1 MVVVAYPMI
10 GRKATRAGVGVL
22 AVGIVVVVV
31 AWLNAHWLKETIY
44 RLTVSQA
51 LTATQE
57 RALKPAD
64 TFKECPD
71 CPEMVV
77 VPAGEFTMG
86 SPSEERGRS
95 DDEAP
100 QHKVTLAKPFA
111 VSRFEL
117 TFAEWD
123 ACVAHGDC
131 DPRIKDSWGRGWQP
145 ATSVSWH
152 DAQCYVAWLARV
164 TGRPYRLLSE
174 AEWEYA
180 ARAGTSTAYS
190 WGDEIAEGNANCN
203 GCGSRWDAKQAAPVG
218 SFAANAF
225 GLHDMHGNVW
235 EWVEDCY
242 HNSYSSAPT
251 DGSPWT
257 ENGVCNVRV
266 VRGGSWYFIP
276 QNLRSALRGWFA
288 IEDRDFNF
296 GIRVGRTLTQATP

>member
-1 MVVVAYPMI
+1 
-10 GRKATRAGVGVL
+10 
-22 AVGIVVVVV
+22 
-31 AWLNAHWLKETIY
+31 
-44 RLTVSQA
+44 
-51 LTATQE
+51 
-57 RALKPAD
+57 
-64 TFKECPD
+64 
-71 CPEMVV
+71 MVV

-86 SPSEERGRS
+86 SPLQEIGRS
-95 DDEAP
+95 DDEGP
-100 QHKVTLAKPFA
+100 QRTVTLARPFA
-111 VSRFEL
+111 VSRLEL

-131 DPRIKDSWGRGWQP
+131 DPRVRDSWGRGRQP
-145 ATSVSWH
+145 ATSVNWH
-152 DAQCYVAWLARV
+152 DARRYVAWLSRV

-190 WGDEIAEGNANCN
+190 WGDEIGERNANCN

-242 HNSYSSAPT
+242 HTSYYSGPT

-257 ENGVCNVRV
+257 EDGVCNVRV

-276 QNLRSALRGWFA
+276 QNLRSAIRGWFA

-296 GIRVGRTLTQATP
+296 GIRVGRTLTQAAP